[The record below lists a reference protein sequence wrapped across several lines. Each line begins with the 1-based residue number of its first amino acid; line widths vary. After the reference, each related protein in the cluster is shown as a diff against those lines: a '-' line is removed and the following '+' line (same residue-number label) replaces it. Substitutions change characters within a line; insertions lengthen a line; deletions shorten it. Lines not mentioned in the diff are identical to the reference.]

1 MILLTL
7 RHLPGYNLEP
17 ATIIMSLPFLLPLSG
32 CHTPD
37 PIPTYPSAPANES
50 FDRMQTRLA
59 DVRDISGEGEITLVD
74 TIGNS
79 VRFDAAFALA
89 PPDRARVRAWK
100 LSQAVLDLTVTRDGA
115 WLFLPKQNDQHADK
129 LRAAA
134 SDASRA
140 LHEWLELL
148 SSRPDA
154 GADDVRTT
162 GDQFIVT
169 RHNPDG
175 SRITSVV
182 DRATLTARQYTIF
195 DRAGKPRFSLAMEQ
209 YRVVGSTVWPTR
221 IEAAASNGKFI
232 IELRDLA
239 INQAPPLAFQP
250 PARAER
256 LP

>member
-1 MILLTL
+1 VNPPTL
-7 RHLPGYNLEP
+7 CRLCGSNSAP
-17 ATIIMSLPFLLPLSG
+17 ATIMSLLILFPMSG

-37 PIPTYPSAPANES
+37 PIPTYPPAAKGES
-50 FDRMQTRLA
+50 FDRMQARLA

-74 TIGNS
+74 VIGNS

-115 WLFLPKQNDQHADK
+115 WLFLPKRDDQHADQ

-134 SDASRA
+134 GDASRA
-140 LHEWLELL
+140 LHEWLALL

-154 GADDVRTT
+154 GADAVRTT
-162 GDQFIVT
+162 GDQFVVT
-169 RHNPDG
+169 RHNADG
-175 SRITSVV
+175 SRITSVI
-182 DRATLTARQYTIF
+182 DRATLTARQYTIY
-195 DRAGKPRFSLAMEQ
+195 DRAGMPRFSLSMEQ